1 MFYKAYILDGMRNGR
16 KRDPGKEAKNDFTSV
31 QPGLR

>member
-16 KRDPGKEAKNDFTSV
+16 KSDPGKEAKRGV
-31 QPGLR
+31 AVA